1 MAVQEKVFQVTPIS
15 PGIAIG
21 KTIQIGKKHNQ
32 EFIKDRYIP
41 ENQVQS
47 EIDKFHSVLENTKNS
62 VRELKEKLQS
72 RLSGSEAA
80 IFDSHLMI
88 LEDMA
93 LIKDIERLIS
103 TQLKAAESAVF
114 EASERYVKVLE
125 ELSDPYLRE
134 RAADVRDVRS
144 RVLEHFHENEENSG
158 NDTPVDRRIVLAEEL
173 TPSETAHLSADQVL
187 GFSVCT
193 GSPTSHTA
201 ILARSM
207 RMPAVVGMPPEIMPL
222 DPETEIIIDG
232 YSGFLIVNPDERT
245 REAYLLKA
253 QEASK
258 FYSSLLEETEL
269 HAETRDGFLVQMA
282 GNIEKLEDVQEL
294 KKSGAEAVGLFRS
307 EISFL
312 ATPEP
317 PTEDEQFELYKQL
330 LSSMDGK
337 MVVVRTLDIGGDK
350 LNDGIFRHQEQNPF
364 LGLRGIR
371 LCLKAKQDLF
381 RTQLRALLRA
391 GVYGDLKI
399 MLPMLTS
406 VHEIVQVRSIIEDI
420 KKDFIKN
427 KINFAQ
433 KISIGAMIET
443 PAAALLVDH
452 IAPLVDFLSIG
463 TNDLVQYTMA
473 IDRSNDLVT
482 YLYQPANPAILELIG
497 RTVLAAKE
505 NNIWVSVCGQ
515 MASDPMY
522 TPLLLGLGVNE
533 LSMDAT
539 SLSIIRRV
547 IRSLKMSDAE
557 FLASEALKC
566 RSSVD
571 VRKMSIEL
579 LRKSIPE
586 IADMIIMENE
596 R

>member
-1 MAVQEKVFQVTPIS
+1 MSQQEKVFQVTPIS

-21 KTIQIGKKHNQ
+21 KTLKIGSSH
-32 EFIKDRYIP
+32 IIDRVEESYI
-41 ENQVQS
+41 S
-47 EIDKFHSVLENTKNS
+47 EGEVRNELHKFHSVLENTKKS
-62 VRELKEKLQS
+62 VASLKEKLKNK
-72 RLSGSEAA
+72 LSAGEDA

-93 LIKDIERLIS
+93 LVHDIENLIKS
-103 TQLKAAESAVF
+103 ELKSAEFAVY
-114 EASERYVKVLE
+114 EASEKYVKVLE

-144 RVLEHFHENEENSG
+144 RVLENFHVSEEKALDENII
-158 NDTPVDRRIVLAEEL
+158 DRRIIIADEL
-173 TPSETAHLSADQVL
+173 TPSETAHLPADKVL
-187 GFSVCT
+187 GFAVNI

-207 RMPAVVGMPPEIMPL
+207 RMPAVVGMPPEIMSL
-222 DPETEIIIDG
+222 DPDTEIIIDG
-232 YSGFLIVNPDERT
+232 YAGRLIVNPEIRT
-245 REAYLLKA
+245 LEAYQLKA
-253 QEASK
+253 QEASN

-269 HAETRDGFLVQMA
+269 LAETRDGFLVQLA
-282 GNIEKLEDVQEL
+282 GNIEKIEDTVEL
-294 KKSGAEAVGLFRS
+294 KKFGAEAVGLFRS

-312 ATPEP
+312 SYPEP
-317 PTEDEQFELYKQL
+317 PSEDEQFELYKKL

-350 LNDGIFRHQEQNPF
+350 LNNSVFRHQEQNPF

-371 LCLKAKQDLF
+371 LCLKAKQDIF

-406 VHEIVQVRSIIEDI
+406 VHEIIEVKKIIAELQEELH
-420 KKDFIKN
+420 KE
-427 KINFAQ
+427 KIHFAQ
-433 KISIGAMIET
+433 KVSIGAMIET
-443 PAAALLVDH
+443 PASALLVEH

-497 RTVLAAKE
+497 RTVIAARN

-515 MASDPMY
+515 MASDPLY

-533 LSMDAT
+533 LSMDPA

-547 IRSLKMSDAE
+547 IRSLKMSEAE

-566 RSSVD
+566 KSSVD
-571 VRKMSIEL
+571 VRRLSMEL
-579 LRKSIPE
+579 LKKTVPE
-586 IADMIIMENE
+586 IADIIIMQNE

>member
-1 MAVQEKVFQVTPIS
+1 MSVHEQVFQVTPIS

-21 KTIQIGKKHNQ
+21 KTIKISTSHLIEHVNERFVSAEETAG
-32 EFIKDRYIP
+32 ELY
-41 ENQVQS
+41 
-47 EIDKFHSVLENTKNS
+47 KFHEAVKKTKSSINQ
-62 VRELKEKLQS
+62 LKERLQDKLTTS
-72 RLSGSEAA
+72 DEA
-80 IFDSHLMI
+80 IFDTHLMI

-93 LIKDIERLIS
+93 LITDIENLINKEH
-103 TQLKAAESAVF
+103 KAAESAIF
-114 EASERYVKVLE
+114 EASEHYVKVLE
-125 ELSDPYLRE
+125 EIADPYLRE

-144 RVLEHFHENEENSG
+144 RVLENFHVNEGNSLEK
-158 NDTPVDRRIVLAEEL
+158 NITDRRIVIAYEL
-173 TPSETAHLSADQVL
+173 TPSETAHLPQDKVL
-187 GFSVCT
+187 GFAVNV

-207 RMPAVVGMPPEIMPL
+207 RMPAVVGMPPEIMNL
-222 DPETEIIIDG
+222 ESDTEIIIDG
-232 YSGFLIVNPDERT
+232 FSGRLIINPSERT
-245 REAYLLKA
+245 LDAYSLKAREANA
-253 QEASK
+253 
-258 FYSSLLEETEL
+258 FYSSLLEEAEL
-269 HAETRDGFLVQMA
+269 LAETQDGFIVQLA
-282 GNIEKLEDVQEL
+282 GNIEKLEDVAEL
-294 KKSGAEAVGLFRS
+294 KKAGGEAVGLFRS

-312 ATPEP
+312 SYPAP
-317 PTEDEQFELYKQL
+317 PSEDEQFKLYKEL
-330 LSSMDGK
+330 LSSMDGR

-350 LNDGIFRHQEQNPF
+350 LNDSVFRHQEQNPF

-371 LCLKAKQDLF
+371 LCLKAKQDIF

-406 VHEIVQVRSIIEDI
+406 VHEIVEVKQIIEELKSEL
-420 KKDFIKN
+420 KKE
-427 KINFAQ
+427 KIEFAR

-443 PAAALLVDH
+443 PASALLVDH

-497 RTVLAAKE
+497 RTVIAAKR

-515 MASDPMY
+515 MASDPLY

-533 LSMDAT
+533 LSMDPA

-547 IRSLKMSDAE
+547 IRSLKMSEAE
-557 FLASEALKC
+557 FLATEALKC
-566 RSSVD
+566 KSSVD
-571 VRKMSIEL
+571 VRKLSVEL
-579 LRKSIPE
+579 LRKTVPE
-586 IADMIIMENE
+586 IADIIIMENE

>member
-1 MAVQEKVFQVTPIS
+1 MAQQEKVYQVTPIS

-21 KTIQIGKKHNQ
+21 KTLKIGGSHIIDRV
-32 EFIKDRYIP
+32 EERYI
-41 ENQVQS
+41 S
-47 EIDKFHSVLENTKNS
+47 EGEINCELNKFHTVLDLTKQS
-62 VRELKEKLQS
+62 VRDLRDKLKDKLAS
-72 RLSGSEAA
+72 SEAE
-80 IFDSHLMI
+80 IFDTHLMI
-88 LEDMA
+88 LEDMS
-93 LIKDIERLIS
+93 LINDIERLIKS
-103 TQLKAAESAVF
+103 QLKAAEFAIY
-114 EASERYVKVLE
+114 EASEHYVKVLE
-125 ELSDPYLRE
+125 EISDPYLRE

-144 RVLEHFHENEENSG
+144 RVLENFHQNEGNTLENRMI
-158 NDTPVDRRIVLAEEL
+158 DRRIIIADEL
-173 TPSETAHLSADQVL
+173 TPSETAHLPPDKVL
-187 GFSVCT
+187 GFAVNV

-207 RMPAVVGMPPEIMPL
+207 RMPAVVGMPPEMMSL
-222 DPETEIIIDG
+222 DPDTEIIIDG
-232 YSGFLIVNPDERT
+232 FAGRLIINPDQRT
-245 REAYLLKA
+245 LEAYSLKSR
-253 QEASK
+253 EASK
-258 FYSSLLEETEL
+258 FYSSLLDEVEL
-269 HAETRDGFLVQMA
+269 LAETRDGFLVQLG
-282 GNIEKLEDVQEL
+282 GNIEKLEDIAEL
-294 KKSGAEAVGLFRS
+294 KKAGGEAIGLFRS

-312 ATPEP
+312 ASRQI
-317 PTEDEQFELYKQL
+317 PTEDEQFELYKNL

-350 LNDGIFRHQEQNPF
+350 LDDTVFRHQEQNPF

-371 LCLKAKQDLF
+371 LCLKAKQDIF

-406 VHEIVQVRSIIEDI
+406 VHEIIQVKEIIEEL
-420 KKDFIKN
+420 KLELKNEKLDFSN
-427 KINFAQ
+427 KVFL
-433 KISIGAMIET
+433 GAMIET

-515 MASDPMY
+515 MASDPLY

-533 LSMDAT
+533 LSMDSA

-547 IRSLKMSDAE
+547 IRSLKMSEAE
-557 FLASEALKC
+557 YLASEALKC
-566 RSSVD
+566 KSSVD
-571 VRKMSIEL
+571 VRKMSVDL
-579 LRKSIPE
+579 LRKTVPE
-586 IADMIIMENE
+586 IADIIIMQNE

>member
-1 MAVQEKVFQVTPIS
+1 MAGREKVFEVTPIS

-21 KTIQIGKKHNQ
+21 KTIKIGTSHVVDNVQ
-32 EFIKDRYIP
+32 ERLIAEAEVP
-41 ENQVQS
+41 G
-47 EIDKFHSVLENTKNS
+47 EIDRFHHVLSETKNS
-62 VRELKEKLQS
+62 VRELKERLKDKLS
-72 RLSGSEAA
+72 SGEAA
-80 IFDSHLMI
+80 VFDSHLMI
-88 LEDMA
+88 LEDMM
-93 LIKDIERLIS
+93 LINDVENIIKKN
-103 TQLKAAESAVF
+103 LKGAECAVF

-144 RVLEHFHENEENSG
+144 RVLEHFHTDESSSLEENIF
-158 NDTPVDRRIVLAEEL
+158 DRRIVIADEL
-173 TPSETAHLSADQVL
+173 TPSETADLPVDKVL
-187 GFSVCT
+187 GFAVNT

-207 RMPAVVGMPPEIMPL
+207 RLPAVVGMPAEMTEL
-222 DPETEIIIDG
+222 DPGAEIIIDG
-232 YSGFLIVNPDERT
+232 FAGRLILNPSKRT
-245 REAYLLKA
+245 LEAYSLKA
-253 QEASK
+253 QEANK
-258 FYSSLLEETEL
+258 FYSSLLEDAEL
-269 HAETRDGFLVQMA
+269 LAETKDGFLVQLG
-282 GNIEKLEDVQEL
+282 GNIEKLEDVAEL
-294 KKSGAEAVGLFRS
+294 KKAGGEAVGLFRS

-312 ATPEP
+312 SYPVP
-317 PTEDEQFELYKQL
+317 PSEDEQFELYKNL

-350 LNDGIFRHQEQNPF
+350 LNTTYRHQEQNPF

-371 LCLKAKQDLF
+371 LCLKAEQKIF

-391 GVYGDLKI
+391 GLYGDLKI

-406 VHEIVQVRSIIEDI
+406 VHEIVEVRNLIEEL
-420 KKDFIKN
+420 KKELKKEKLDFSPN
-427 KINFAQ
+427 V
-433 KISIGAMIET
+433 SIGAMIET

-473 IDRSNDLVT
+473 IDRGNDSVT

-515 MASDPMY
+515 MASDPLY

-533 LSMDAT
+533 LSMDHN

-547 IRSLKMSDAE
+547 IRSLKMSEAE

-571 VRKMSIEL
+571 VRRMSMDI
-579 LRKSIPE
+579 LRRAVPE
-586 IADMIIMENE
+586 IADMIVMHNA

>member
-62 VRELKEKLQS
+62 VRELKEKLQN

-158 NDTPVDRRIVLAEEL
+158 NDTPLDRRIVLAEEL

-579 LRKSIPE
+579 LHKSIPE

>member
-1 MAVQEKVFQVTPIS
+1 MTAQEKIFEVTSIS

-21 KTIQIGKKHNQ
+21 KTIRIGGSHIIEKVQ
-32 EFIKDRYIP
+32 ERFITADC
-41 ENQVQS
+41 VQS
-47 EIDKFHSVLENTKNS
+47 ELERFSEVLADTKKSVN
-62 VRELKEKLQS
+62 ELKERLKDKLAS
-72 RLSGSEAA
+72 SEAD

-88 LEDMA
+88 LEDMMLINDIEN
-93 LIKDIERLIS
+93 LIKND
-103 TQLKAAESAVF
+103 LKCAEFAVF

-125 ELSDPYLRE
+125 EISDPYLRE

-144 RVLEHFHENEENSG
+144 RVLEHFHENEGKSLADNITG
-158 NDTPVDRRIVLAEEL
+158 RRIVIAEEL
-173 TPSETAHLSADQVL
+173 TPSETAHLPSEKVL
-187 GFSVCT
+187 GFAVSV

-207 RMPAVVGMPPEIMPL
+207 RMPAVVGIPEEVLNLEPNVK
-222 DPETEIIIDG
+222 IIIDG
-232 YSGFLIVNPDERT
+232 FSGRLIVDPSERT
-245 REAYLLKA
+245 LEAYKLKA
-253 QEASK
+253 QEVNR
-258 FYSSLLEETEL
+258 FYSGLLEESEL
-269 HAETRDGFLVQMA
+269 LAETRDGFIVQLG
-282 GNIEKLEDVQEL
+282 GNIEKLEDVSEL
-294 KKSGAEAVGLFRS
+294 KKAGGEAVGLFRS

-312 ATPEP
+312 SYPAP
-317 PTEDEQFELYKQL
+317 PSEDEQFELYKKL
-330 LSSMDGK
+330 LSDMDGR

-350 LNDGIFRHQEQNPF
+350 LNDSVFRHQEQNPF

-371 LCLKAKQDLF
+371 LCLKAKQDIF

-391 GVYGDLKI
+391 SVYGDLKI

-406 VHEIVQVRSIIEDI
+406 VHEVIEVRNLIAEL
-420 KKDFIKN
+420 KKELKKEKFPVAPKV
-427 KINFAQ
+427 
-433 KISIGAMIET
+433 SLGAMIET
-443 PAAALLVDH
+443 PASALLVDH

-497 RTVLAAKE
+497 RTVIAAKE

-515 MASDPMY
+515 MASDPLY

-533 LSMDAT
+533 LSMDPA
-539 SLSIIRRV
+539 SLSVIRRV
-547 IRSLKMSDAE
+547 IRSLKMSEAE

-566 RSSVD
+566 RSSID
-571 VRKMSIEL
+571 VRKMSVEL
-579 LRKSIPE
+579 LRKTVPE
-586 IADMIIMENE
+586 IADIIIMPNE

>member
-1 MAVQEKVFQVTPIS
+1 MAAQEKIFEVTPIS

-21 KTIQIGKKHNQ
+21 KTITIGGSHLVEQVQ
-32 EFIKDRYIP
+32 ERYISADDTT
-41 ENQVQS
+41 S
-47 EIDKFHSVLENTKNS
+47 EIGRFHNVLAQTKNS
-62 VRELKEKLQS
+62 LRELKDRLKDKLS
-72 RLSGSEAA
+72 SGDAE
-80 IFDSHLMI
+80 IFDTHLMI
-88 LEDMA
+88 LEDMM
-93 LIKDIERLIS
+93 LVNDIENLIRKD
-103 TQLKAAESAVF
+103 LKCAELAVY
-114 EASERYVKVLE
+114 EASERYVKALE
-125 ELSDPYLRE
+125 EISDPYLRE

-144 RVLEHFHENEENSG
+144 RVLEHFHKNEGKSLADNI
-158 NDTPVDRRIVLAEEL
+158 VDRRIVIADEL
-173 TPSETAHLSADQVL
+173 TPSETAHLSADKVL
-187 GFSVCT
+187 GFAVCV

-207 RMPAVVGMPPEIMPL
+207 RMPAIVGMPQEMLNI
-222 DPETEIIIDG
+222 DPSTEIIVDG
-232 YSGFLIVNPDERT
+232 FAGRLIVSPTERT
-245 REAYLLKA
+245 LDAYRLKA
-253 QEASK
+253 QEANK
-258 FYSSLLEETEL
+258 FYSSLLEESEL
-269 HAETRDGFLVQMA
+269 HAETRDGFIVQLG
-282 GNIEKLEDVQEL
+282 GNIEKLEDVSEL
-294 KKSGAEAVGLFRS
+294 KKFGGEAVGLFRS
-307 EISFL
+307 EITFL
-312 ATPEP
+312 ASPNP
-317 PTEDEQFELYKQL
+317 PSEEEQFELYKNL

-350 LNDGIFRHQEQNPF
+350 LNDGIFHHHEQNPF

-371 LCLKAKQDLF
+371 LCLKARQDLF

-406 VHEIVQVRSIIEDI
+406 VHEIVEVRNLVEELKNEL
-420 KKDFIKN
+420 KKEKL
-427 KINFAQ
+427 NFTP
-433 KISIGAMIET
+433 KVSIGAMIET
-443 PAAALLVDH
+443 PASALLVDH

-497 RTVLAAKE
+497 RTVIAAKE

-515 MASDPMY
+515 MASDPLY
-522 TPLLLGLGVNE
+522 TPLLVGLGVNE
-533 LSMDAT
+533 LSMDPA

-566 RSSVD
+566 KSSVD
-571 VRKMSIEL
+571 VRKMSMEL
-579 LRKSIPE
+579 LRKTVPE
-586 IADMIIMENE
+586 IADIIIMQNE

>member
-1 MAVQEKVFQVTPIS
+1 MTAQEKIFEVTSIS

-21 KTIQIGKKHNQ
+21 KTIRIGGSHIVEKVQ
-32 EFIKDRYIP
+32 ERFITADC
-41 ENQVQS
+41 VQS
-47 EIDKFHSVLENTKNS
+47 ELERFSEVLADTKKSVN
-62 VRELKEKLQS
+62 ELKERLKDKLAS
-72 RLSGSEAA
+72 SEAD

-88 LEDMA
+88 LEDMMLINDIEN
-93 LIKDIERLIS
+93 LIKND
-103 TQLKAAESAVF
+103 LKCAEFAVF

-125 ELSDPYLRE
+125 EISDPYLRE

-144 RVLEHFHENEENSG
+144 RVLEHFHENEGKSLADNITG
-158 NDTPVDRRIVLAEEL
+158 RRIVIAEEL
-173 TPSETAHLSADQVL
+173 TPSETAHLPSEKVL
-187 GFSVCT
+187 GFAVSV

-207 RMPAVVGMPPEIMPL
+207 RMPAVVGIPEEVLNLEPNVK
-222 DPETEIIIDG
+222 IIIDG
-232 YSGFLIVNPDERT
+232 FSGRLIVAPSERT
-245 REAYLLKA
+245 LEAYKLKA
-253 QEASK
+253 QEVNR
-258 FYSSLLEETEL
+258 FYSGLLEESEL
-269 HAETRDGFLVQMA
+269 LAETRDGFIVQLG
-282 GNIEKLEDVQEL
+282 GNIEKIEDVSEL
-294 KKSGAEAVGLFRS
+294 KKAGGEAVGLFRS

-312 ATPEP
+312 SYPAP
-317 PTEDEQFELYKQL
+317 PSEDEQFELYKKL
-330 LSSMDGK
+330 LSDMDGR

-350 LNDGIFRHQEQNPF
+350 LNDSVFRHQEQNPF

-371 LCLKAKQDLF
+371 LCLKAKQDIF

-391 GVYGDLKI
+391 SVYGDLKI

-406 VHEIVQVRSIIEDI
+406 VHEVIEVRNLIAEL
-420 KKDFIKN
+420 KKELKKEKFPVAPKV
-427 KINFAQ
+427 
-433 KISIGAMIET
+433 SLGAMIET
-443 PAAALLVDH
+443 PASALLVDH

-497 RTVLAAKE
+497 RTVIAAKE

-515 MASDPMY
+515 MASDPLY

-533 LSMDAT
+533 LSMDPA

-547 IRSLKMSDAE
+547 IRSLKMSEAE

-566 RSSVD
+566 RSSID
-571 VRKMSIEL
+571 VRKMSVEL
-579 LRKSIPE
+579 LRKTVPE
-586 IADMIIMENE
+586 IADIIIMPNE

>member
-1 MAVQEKVFQVTPIS
+1 MTAQEKIFEVTSIS

-21 KTIQIGKKHNQ
+21 KTIRIGGSHIIEKVQ
-32 EFIKDRYIP
+32 ERFITADC
-41 ENQVQS
+41 VQS
-47 EIDKFHSVLENTKNS
+47 ELERFSEVLADTKKSVN
-62 VRELKEKLQS
+62 ELKERLKDKLAS
-72 RLSGSEAA
+72 SEAD

-88 LEDMA
+88 LEDMMLINDIEN
-93 LIKDIERLIS
+93 LIKND
-103 TQLKAAESAVF
+103 LKCAEFAVF

-125 ELSDPYLRE
+125 EISDPYLRE

-144 RVLEHFHENEENSG
+144 RVLEHFHENEGKSLADNITG
-158 NDTPVDRRIVLAEEL
+158 RRIVIAEEL
-173 TPSETAHLSADQVL
+173 TPSETAHLPSEKVL
-187 GFSVCT
+187 GFAVSV

-207 RMPAVVGMPPEIMPL
+207 RMPAVVGIPEEVLNLEPNVK
-222 DPETEIIIDG
+222 IIIDG
-232 YSGFLIVNPDERT
+232 FSGRLIVDPSERT
-245 REAYLLKA
+245 LEAYKLKA
-253 QEASK
+253 QEVNR
-258 FYSSLLEETEL
+258 FYSGLLEESEL
-269 HAETRDGFLVQMA
+269 LAETRDGFIVQLG
-282 GNIEKLEDVQEL
+282 GNIEKLEDVSEL
-294 KKSGAEAVGLFRS
+294 KKAGGEAVGLFRS

-312 ATPEP
+312 SYSAP
-317 PTEDEQFELYKQL
+317 PSEDEQFELYKKL
-330 LSSMDGK
+330 LSDMDGR

-350 LNDGIFRHQEQNPF
+350 LNDSVFRHQEQNPF

-371 LCLKAKQDLF
+371 LCLKAKQDIF

-391 GVYGDLKI
+391 SVYGDLKI

-406 VHEIVQVRSIIEDI
+406 VHEVIEVHNLI
-420 KKDFIKN
+420 AELKKELKKEKFPVAPKV
-427 KINFAQ
+427 
-433 KISIGAMIET
+433 SLGAMIET
-443 PAAALLVDH
+443 PASALLVDH

-497 RTVLAAKE
+497 RTVIAAKE

-515 MASDPMY
+515 MASDPLY

-533 LSMDAT
+533 LSMDPA
-539 SLSIIRRV
+539 SLSVIRRV
-547 IRSLKMSDAE
+547 IRSLKMSEAE

-566 RSSVD
+566 RSSID
-571 VRKMSIEL
+571 VRKMSVEL
-579 LRKSIPE
+579 LRKTVPE
-586 IADMIIMENE
+586 IADIIIMPNE

>member
-1 MAVQEKVFQVTPIS
+1 MAQQEKVFQVTPIS

-21 KTIQIGKKHNQ
+21 KTLRIGGSHIIDRV
-32 EFIKDRYIP
+32 EERYIS
-41 ENQVQS
+41 EGEIQS
-47 EIDKFHSVLENTKNS
+47 ELDKFHTVLDLTKQS
-62 VRELKEKLQS
+62 VRDLKDKLKDKLAS
-72 RLSGSEAA
+72 SEAE
-80 IFDSHLMI
+80 IFDTHLMI

-93 LIKDIERLIS
+93 LINDIERLIKS
-103 TQLKAAESAVF
+103 QFKSAEFAIY
-114 EASERYVKVLE
+114 EASEHYVKVLE
-125 ELSDPYLRE
+125 EISDPYLRE

-144 RVLEHFHENEENSG
+144 RVLENFHQNEGNSLEEKI
-158 NDTPVDRRIVLAEEL
+158 VDRRIVIADEL
-173 TPSETAHLSADQVL
+173 TPSETAHLPAEKVL
-187 GFSVCT
+187 GFAVNI

-207 RMPAVVGMPPEIMPL
+207 RMPAVVGMPPEIMAL
-222 DPETEIIIDG
+222 DPDTEIIIDG
-232 YSGFLIVNPDERT
+232 FAGRLIVNPDKRT
-245 REAYLLKA
+245 LEAYSLKAREAN
-253 QEASK
+253 E
-258 FYSSLLEETEL
+258 FYSSLLEEAEL
-269 HAETRDGFLVQMA
+269 LAETRDGFLVQLG
-282 GNIEKLEDVQEL
+282 GNIEKLEDVTEL
-294 KKSGAEAVGLFRS
+294 KKAGGEAVGLFRS

-312 ATPEP
+312 AAGEP
-317 PTEDEQFELYKQL
+317 PTEDEQFELYKNL

-350 LNDGIFRHQEQNPF
+350 LNDSVFRHQEQNPF

-371 LCLKAKQDLF
+371 LCLKAKQDIF

-406 VHEIVQVRSIIEDI
+406 VREIVEVKKIIEEL
-420 KKDFIKN
+420 KVELKNEKLDFTGKV
-427 KINFAQ
+427 
-433 KISIGAMIET
+433 SIGAMIET
-443 PAAALLVDH
+443 PASALLVDH

-515 MASDPMY
+515 MASDPLY

-533 LSMDAT
+533 LSMDPA

-547 IRSLKMSDAE
+547 IRSLKMSEAE
-557 FLASEALKC
+557 YLASEALKC
-566 RSSVD
+566 KSSVD
-571 VRKMSIEL
+571 VRKMSVEL
-579 LRKSIPE
+579 LRKTVPE
-586 IADMIIMENE
+586 IADLIIMQNE

>member
-1 MAVQEKVFQVTPIS
+1 MAKEKIFPVTPIS

-21 KTIQIGKKHNQ
+21 KVIRISGSHIVKKVEPQ
-32 EFIKDRYIP
+32 FVSEDA
-41 ENQVQS
+41 VQS
-47 EIDKFHSVLENTKNS
+47 ELNKFHSVLEITKQS
-62 VRELKEKLQS
+62 VCELKEKLS
-72 RLSGSEAA
+72 GRLSSGEAA

-93 LIKDIERLIS
+93 LVNDIEKAICKE
-103 TQLKAAESAVF
+103 LKAAEFAIY
-114 EASERYVKVLE
+114 EASEKYVKVLE
-125 ELSDPYLRE
+125 DISDPYLRE

-144 RVLEHFHENEENSG
+144 RVLENFHANEGKSLADNI
-158 NDTPVDRRIVLAEEL
+158 VDRRIVIADEL
-173 TPSETAHLSADQVL
+173 TPSETANLPVEKVL
-187 GFSVCT
+187 GFAVNT

-207 RMPAVVGMPPEIMPL
+207 RMPAVVGMPSEMMTL
-222 DPETEIIIDG
+222 DPDAEIIIDG
-232 YSGFLIVNPDERT
+232 FAGKLIINPEKRT
-245 REAYLLKA
+245 LEAYALKA
-253 QEASK
+253 QEADN
-258 FYSSLLEETEL
+258 FYSSLLEEAEL
-269 HAETRDGFLVQMA
+269 LAETRDGFLVQLA
-282 GNIEKLEDVQEL
+282 GNIEKLEDVNEL
-294 KKSGAEAVGLFRS
+294 KKSGGEAVGLFRS

-312 ATPEP
+312 SHPEP
-317 PTEDEQFELYKQL
+317 PSEEEQFKLYKEL
-330 LSSMDGK
+330 LSSMNGK

-350 LNDGIFRHQEQNPF
+350 LNDSVFRHQEQNPF

-371 LCLKAKQDLF
+371 LCLKAKQDIF

-406 VHEIVQVRSIIEDI
+406 VHEIVEVKNIIEELKI
-420 KKDFIKN
+420 ELKN
-427 KINFAQ
+427 ENLEYAS

-443 PAAALLVDH
+443 PASALLVDH

-497 RTVLAAKE
+497 RTVIAAKE

-515 MASDPMY
+515 MASDPLY

-533 LSMDAT
+533 LSMDSA
-539 SLSIIRRV
+539 SLNIIRRV
-547 IRSLKMSDAE
+547 IRSLKMSEAE
-557 FLASEALKC
+557 YLATEALKC
-566 RSSVD
+566 KSSVD
-571 VRKMSIEL
+571 VRRMSVEL
-579 LRKSIPE
+579 LRKTVPE

>member
-1 MAVQEKVFQVTPIS
+1 MTKLEKIYQVTPIS

-21 KTIQIGKKHNQ
+21 KTIKIGKSR
-32 EFIKDRYIP
+32 ELEYVKDSYIL
-41 ENQVQS
+41 ENQTQS
-47 EIDKFHSVLENTKNS
+47 EIDKFHSVLENTKDS
-62 VRELKEKLQS
+62 VRELKEKLQGK
-72 RLSGSEAA
+72 LSGTEAD

-88 LEDMA
+88 LEDMS
-93 LIKDIERLIS
+93 LVKDIERLIS
-103 TQLKAAESAVF
+103 TKFKSAESAVY
-114 EASERYVKVLE
+114 EASERYAKILE

-134 RAADVRDVRS
+134 RAADVRDVRA
-144 RVLEHFHENEENSG
+144 RVLEHFNKNSK
-158 NDTPVDRRIVLAEEL
+158 DSLSEKLVDRRIVLAEEL
-173 TPSETAHLSADQVL
+173 TPSETAHLPADKVL
-187 GFSVCT
+187 GFAVNV

-207 RMPAVVGMPPEIMPL
+207 RMPAVVGMPQEIMNL
-222 DPETEIIIDG
+222 DPATEIIIDG
-232 YSGFLIVNPDERT
+232 YAGRLIVNPNERT
-245 REAYLLKA
+245 LEAYTLKA
-253 QEASK
+253 SEANK
-258 FYSSLLEETEL
+258 FYSSLLEESEL

-282 GNIEKLEDVQEL
+282 GNIEKLEDVHEL
-294 KKSGAEAVGLFRS
+294 KKFGGEAVGLFRS

-312 ATPEP
+312 ASPEP
-317 PTEDEQFELYKQL
+317 PTEEEQFELYKNL

-371 LCLKAKQDLF
+371 LCLKAKQDIF

-406 VHEIVQVRSIIEDI
+406 VHEIVQVRGIIEEI
-420 KKDFIKN
+420 KNDFIKN
-427 KINFAQ
+427 KIEFAQ
-433 KISIGAMIET
+433 KISIGVMIET

-497 RTVLAAKE
+497 RTVIAAKE

-533 LSMDAT
+533 LSMDPA
-539 SLSIIRRV
+539 SISIIRRV

-571 VRKMSIEL
+571 VRQMSIEL
-579 LRKSIPE
+579 LRKTIPE

>member
-1 MAVQEKVFQVTPIS
+1 MTQPEKIYEVTPIS

-21 KTIQIGKKHNQ
+21 KTIKIGGSHIIEKVQ
-32 EFIKDRYIP
+32 ERYIS
-41 ENQVQS
+41 ESEVRS
-47 EIDKFHSVLENTKNS
+47 EIDRFKHVLDETKKS
-62 VRELKEKLQS
+62 VRELKERLKDKLS
-72 RLSGSEAA
+72 SGEAE
-80 IFDSHLMI
+80 IFDTHLMI
-88 LEDMA
+88 LEDMM
-93 LIKDIERLIS
+93 LVNDIEKLI
-103 TQLKAAESAVF
+103 QKDLKCAEFAVF
-114 EASERYVKVLE
+114 EASEHYVKVLE
-125 ELSDPYLRE
+125 EISDPYLRE

-144 RVLEHFHENEENSG
+144 RVLEHFHEDEGKSLKTNI
-158 NDTPVDRRIVLAEEL
+158 VDRRIVIANEL
-173 TPSETAHLSADQVL
+173 TPSETAHLPSDKVL
-187 GFSVCT
+187 GFAVSV

-207 RMPAVVGMPPEIMPL
+207 RMPAVVGIPQEVIDL
-222 DPETEIIIDG
+222 DPNIEIIIDG
-232 YSGFLIVNPDERT
+232 FTGRLTVNPSERT
-245 REAYLLKA
+245 LEAYRVKA
-253 QEASK
+253 QEANK
-258 FYSSLLEETEL
+258 FYSSLLEESEL
-269 HAETRDGFLVQMA
+269 LAETKDGFIVQLG
-282 GNIEKLEDVQEL
+282 GNIEKLEDVAEL
-294 KKSGAEAVGLFRS
+294 KKAGGEAVGLFRS

-312 ATPEP
+312 SHPVP
-317 PTEDEQFELYKQL
+317 PSEDEQFELYKNL

-371 LCLKAKQDLF
+371 LCLKAKQDIF

-406 VHEIVQVRSIIEDI
+406 VHEIVEVRNIIAEL
-420 KKDFIKN
+420 KKELKSE
-427 KINFAQ
+427 KHSFAP
-433 KISIGAMIET
+433 KVSIGAMIET
-443 PAAALLVDH
+443 PASALLVDH

-497 RTVLAAKE
+497 RTVIAAKE
-505 NNIWVSVCGQ
+505 NNIWVSICGQ
-515 MASDPMY
+515 MASDPLY
-522 TPLLLGLGVNE
+522 TPLLVGLGVNE
-533 LSMDAT
+533 LSMDPA

-547 IRSLKMSDAE
+547 IRSLKMSEAE

-571 VRKMSIEL
+571 VRKMSVDL
-579 LRKSIPE
+579 LRKTVPE
-586 IADMIIMENE
+586 IADIIIMQNE

>member
-1 MAVQEKVFQVTPIS
+1 MALVHDIE
-15 PGIAIG
+15 
-21 KTIQIGKKHNQ
+21 NL
-32 EFIKDRYIP
+32 IK
-41 ENQVQS
+41 S
-47 EIDKFHSVLENTKNS
+47 
-62 VRELKEKLQS
+62 ELKS
-72 RLSGSEAA
+72 
-80 IFDSHLMI
+80 
-88 LEDMA
+88 
-93 LIKDIERLIS
+93 
-103 TQLKAAESAVF
+103 AEFAVY
-114 EASERYVKVLE
+114 EASEKYVKVLE

-144 RVLEHFHENEENSG
+144 RVLENFHVSEEKALDENII
-158 NDTPVDRRIVLAEEL
+158 DRRIIIADEL
-173 TPSETAHLSADQVL
+173 TPSETAHLPADKVL
-187 GFSVCT
+187 GFAVNI

-207 RMPAVVGMPPEIMPL
+207 RMPAVVGMPPEIMSL
-222 DPETEIIIDG
+222 DPDTEIIIDG
-232 YSGFLIVNPDERT
+232 YAGRLIVNPEIRT
-245 REAYLLKA
+245 LEAYQLKA
-253 QEASK
+253 QEASN

-269 HAETRDGFLVQMA
+269 LAETRDGFLVQLA
-282 GNIEKLEDVQEL
+282 GNIEKIEDTVEL
-294 KKSGAEAVGLFRS
+294 KKFGAEAVGLFRS

-312 ATPEP
+312 SYPEP
-317 PTEDEQFELYKQL
+317 PSEDEQFELYKKL

-350 LNDGIFRHQEQNPF
+350 LNNSVFRHQEQNPF

-371 LCLKAKQDLF
+371 LCLKAKQDIF

-406 VHEIVQVRSIIEDI
+406 VHEIIEVKKIIAELQEELH
-420 KKDFIKN
+420 KE
-427 KINFAQ
+427 KIHFAQ
-433 KISIGAMIET
+433 KVSIGAMIET
-443 PAAALLVDH
+443 PASALLVEH

-497 RTVLAAKE
+497 RTVIAARN

-515 MASDPMY
+515 MASDPLY

-533 LSMDAT
+533 LSMDPA

-547 IRSLKMSDAE
+547 IRSLKMSEAE

-566 RSSVD
+566 KSSVD
-571 VRKMSIEL
+571 VRRLSMEL
-579 LRKSIPE
+579 LKKTVPE
-586 IADMIIMENE
+586 IADIIIMQNE

>member
-1 MAVQEKVFQVTPIS
+1 MTAQEKIFEVTPIS

-21 KTIQIGKKHNQ
+21 KTIRIGGSHIIEKVQ
-32 EFIKDRYIP
+32 ERFIAPDG
-41 ENQVQS
+41 VQS
-47 EIDKFHSVLENTKNS
+47 ELERFRQVLADTKKSVS
-62 VRELKEKLQS
+62 GLKERLKDKLAS
-72 RLSGSEAA
+72 SEAD
-80 IFDSHLMI
+80 IFDAHLMI
-88 LEDMA
+88 LEDMMLINDIEN
-93 LIKDIERLIS
+93 LIKNE
-103 TQLKAAESAVF
+103 LKCAEFAVF

-125 ELSDPYLRE
+125 EISDPYLRE
-134 RAADVRDVRS
+134 RASDVRDVRS
-144 RVLEHFHENEENSG
+144 RVLEHFHENEGKSLADNIS
-158 NDTPVDRRIVLAEEL
+158 DRRIVIAEEL
-173 TPSETAHLSADQVL
+173 TPSETAHLPSEKVL
-187 GFSVCT
+187 GFAVSV

-207 RMPAVVGMPPEIMPL
+207 RMPAVVGIPEEVLNI
-222 DPETEIIIDG
+222 DPNIKIIIDG
-232 YSGFLIVNPDERT
+232 FAGRLIVDPSERT
-245 REAYLLKA
+245 LEAYKLKM
-253 QEASK
+253 QEANR
-258 FYSSLLEETEL
+258 FYSSLLEESEL
-269 HAETRDGFLVQMA
+269 LAETRDGFLVQLG
-282 GNIEKLEDVQEL
+282 GNIEKLEDVAEL
-294 KKSGAEAVGLFRS
+294 KKAGGEAVGLFRS

-312 ATPEP
+312 SYPAP
-317 PTEDEQFELYKQL
+317 PSEDEQFELYKKL
-330 LSSMDGK
+330 LSSMDGR

-350 LNDGIFRHQEQNPF
+350 LNDSVFRHQEQNPF

-371 LCLKAKQDLF
+371 LCLKAKQDIF

-391 GVYGDLKI
+391 SVYGDLKI

-406 VHEIVQVRSIIEDI
+406 VHEIVEVRNLIAEL
-420 KKDFIKN
+420 KKELK
-427 KINFAQ
+427 KEKYPVAP
-433 KISIGAMIET
+433 KVSIGAMIET
-443 PAAALLVDH
+443 PASALLVDH

-497 RTVLAAKE
+497 RTVIAAKE

-515 MASDPMY
+515 MASDPLY

-533 LSMDAT
+533 LSMDPA

-547 IRSLKMSDAE
+547 IRSLKMSEAE

-571 VRKMSIEL
+571 VRKMSVEL
-579 LRKSIPE
+579 LRKTVPE
-586 IADMIIMENE
+586 IADIIIMQNE

>member
-1 MAVQEKVFQVTPIS
+1 MTAQEKIFEVTSIS

-21 KTIQIGKKHNQ
+21 KTIRIGGSHIIEKVQERFITADCVQNELERFSEVLADTKK
-32 EFIKDRYIP
+32 
-41 ENQVQS
+41 
-47 EIDKFHSVLENTKNS
+47 SVN
-62 VRELKEKLQS
+62 ELKERLKDKLAS
-72 RLSGSEAA
+72 SEAD

-88 LEDMA
+88 LEDMTLISDIEN
-93 LIKDIERLIS
+93 LIKND
-103 TQLKAAESAVF
+103 LKSAEFAVF

-125 ELSDPYLRE
+125 EISDPYLRE

-144 RVLEHFHENEENSG
+144 RVLEHFHENEGKSLADNITG
-158 NDTPVDRRIVLAEEL
+158 RRIVIAEEL
-173 TPSETAHLSADQVL
+173 TPSETAHLPSEKVL
-187 GFSVCT
+187 GFAVCV

-207 RMPAVVGMPPEIMPL
+207 RMPAVAGIPEEVLNLEPNIK
-222 DPETEIIIDG
+222 IIIDG
-232 YSGFLIVNPDERT
+232 FSGRLIVDPSERT
-245 REAYLLKA
+245 LEAYKLKA
-253 QEASK
+253 QEANR
-258 FYSSLLEETEL
+258 FYSSLLEESEL
-269 HAETRDGFLVQMA
+269 LAETRDGFIVQLG
-282 GNIEKLEDVQEL
+282 GNIEKLEDVAEL
-294 KKSGAEAVGLFRS
+294 KKAGGEAVGLFRS

-312 ATPEP
+312 SYPAP
-317 PTEDEQFELYKQL
+317 PSEDEQFELYKKL
-330 LSSMDGK
+330 LSSMDGR

-350 LNDGIFRHQEQNPF
+350 LNDSVFRHQEQNPF

-371 LCLKAKQDLF
+371 LCLKAKQDIF

-391 GVYGDLKI
+391 SVYGDLKI
-399 MLPMLTS
+399 MLPMVTS
-406 VHEIVQVRSIIEDI
+406 VLEVIEVRNLIAEL
-420 KKDFIKN
+420 KKELKKE
-427 KINFAQ
+427 KIPVAP
-433 KISIGAMIET
+433 KVSLGAMIET
-443 PAAALLVDH
+443 PASALLVDH

-497 RTVLAAKE
+497 RTVIAAKE

-515 MASDPMY
+515 MAADPLY

-533 LSMDAT
+533 LSMDPA
-539 SLSIIRRV
+539 SLSVIRRV

-571 VRKMSIEL
+571 VRKMSVEL
-579 LRKSIPE
+579 LRKTVPE
-586 IADMIIMENE
+586 IAEIIIMPNE

>member
-1 MAVQEKVFQVTPIS
+1 MTAQEKIFEVTSIS

-21 KTIQIGKKHNQ
+21 KTIRIGGSHIIEKVQ
-32 EFIKDRYIP
+32 ERFITADC
-41 ENQVQS
+41 VQS
-47 EIDKFHSVLENTKNS
+47 ELERLSEVLADTKKSVN
-62 VRELKEKLQS
+62 ELKERLKDKLAS
-72 RLSGSEAA
+72 SEAD

-88 LEDMA
+88 LEDMMLINDIEN
-93 LIKDIERLIS
+93 LIKND
-103 TQLKAAESAVF
+103 LKCAEFAVF

-125 ELSDPYLRE
+125 EISDPYLRE

-144 RVLEHFHENEENSG
+144 RVLEHFHENEGKSLADNITG
-158 NDTPVDRRIVLAEEL
+158 RRIVIAEEL
-173 TPSETAHLSADQVL
+173 TPSETAHLPSEKVL
-187 GFSVCT
+187 GFAVSV

-207 RMPAVVGMPPEIMPL
+207 RMPAVVGIPEEVLNLEPNVK
-222 DPETEIIIDG
+222 IIIDG
-232 YSGFLIVNPDERT
+232 FSGRLIVAPSERT
-245 REAYLLKA
+245 LEAYKLKA
-253 QEASK
+253 QEVNR
-258 FYSSLLEETEL
+258 FYSGLLEESEL
-269 HAETRDGFLVQMA
+269 LAETRDGFIVQLG
-282 GNIEKLEDVQEL
+282 GNIEKLEDVSEL
-294 KKSGAEAVGLFRS
+294 KKAGGEAVGLFRS

-312 ATPEP
+312 SYPAP
-317 PTEDEQFELYKQL
+317 PSEDEQFELYKKL
-330 LSSMDGK
+330 LSDMDGR

-350 LNDGIFRHQEQNPF
+350 LNDSVFRHQEQNPF

-371 LCLKAKQDLF
+371 LCLKAKQDIF

-391 GVYGDLKI
+391 SVYGDLKI

-406 VHEIVQVRSIIEDI
+406 VHEVIEVRNLIAEL
-420 KKDFIKN
+420 KKELKKEKFPVAPKV
-427 KINFAQ
+427 
-433 KISIGAMIET
+433 SLGAMIET
-443 PAAALLVDH
+443 PASALLVDH

-497 RTVLAAKE
+497 RTVIAAKE

-515 MASDPMY
+515 MASDPLY

-533 LSMDAT
+533 LSMDPA
-539 SLSIIRRV
+539 SLSVIRRV
-547 IRSLKMSDAE
+547 IRSLKMSEAE

-566 RSSVD
+566 RSSID
-571 VRKMSIEL
+571 VRKMSVEL
-579 LRKSIPE
+579 LRKTVPE
-586 IADMIIMENE
+586 IADIIIMPNE